1 MTPPENPSV
10 PRRRPTQTEIA
21 RIAGVSQATVSL
33 VLNGRDDELT
43 SATREKVRAVLER
56 LGYVANPVARVLAG
70 GRNRILGIHTFE
82 QVFPLHGGDF
92 YFPFLLGVEEEAER
106 QGYDLLMFTSGGGN
120 RRVFN
125 GGATRLE
132 LADGALLLGRTP
144 DMEAIG
150 RLADMGYP
158 FVYIGHR
165 ELPGRG
171 ISHVAADYATAT
183 AEVAGRLLGLGHRRI
198 AYVRF
203 GPDVGQPG
211 LDRLEGFRD
220 AARAARLSSAASPL
234 WNVDRADDAARLL
247 DDAAESGV
255 TALLVEQQQLAE
267 YLRAVCRERSL
278 RIPEDL
284 SVAVL
289 GDSTG
294 ASSPDPGWSGF
305 HVPRQEMGAAA
316 TRLLIA
322 QLDGAEE
329 SPRALSVPCR
339 TVAGSTVAA
348 PARRP
353 AAVTADS
360 ADGEAVR

>member
-1 MTPPENPSV
+1 MTPPDSPAAA
-10 PRRRPTQTEIA
+10 RRRPTQTEIA

-33 VLNGRDDELT
+33 VLNGRDDEL
-43 SATREKVRAVLER
+43 SAATRDKVREVLER

-82 QVFPLHGGDF
+82 QVFPLNGGDF

-106 QGYDLLMFTSGGGN
+106 QGYDLLMFTSGGGG
-120 RRVFN
+120 RRVFT

-132 LADGALLLGRTP
+132 LADGSLLLGRKP
-144 DMEAIG
+144 DLEEIG
-150 RLADMGYP
+150 RLAAMGYP

-171 ISHVAADYATAT
+171 ISYVAADYAAAT
-183 AEVAGRLLGLGHRRI
+183 AAVPRRLLELGHRRV

-203 GPDVGQPG
+203 GTDVGQPG
-211 LDRLEGFRD
+211 IDRLEGFRD
-220 AARAARLSSAASPL
+220 AARDARLSSAASPL
-234 WNVDRADDAARLL
+234 WNVDQAADVARLL

-267 YLRAVCRERSL
+267 HLRSVCRARGV

-289 GDSTG
+289 GDSIG

-316 TRLLIA
+316 TRLLVA
-322 QLDGAEE
+322 QLDGTEE

-339 TVAGSTVAA
+339 PVAGSTVAA
-348 PARRP
+348 PARSPLAAP
-353 AAVTADS
+353 AGPEQ
-360 ADGEAVR
+360 GEAAS